1 LGLVAW
7 DLELGFGMYI
17 CQEDFFTTSLTKM
30 PSMLSSVAQK
40 SCVIFLLLFLS
51 QRILAQEVRNLVLEG
66 AGIRG
71 VAYAGGI
78 RYLEEKKLIDVID
91 KVAGTSAGAIAAL
104 TISLGYTS
112 KEIEDLIYRT
122 KLQKFNDG
130 RLFFIGGFAR
140 MNRHY
145 GWYRGTTF
153 LKWLEKI
160 IYNKTGNAD
169 ITFKELHDRKF
180 KDLYVTGTSLNHQK
194 LVVFSYQSY
203 PQMKVKDA
211 VRISMSIPLYFKA
224 VIIDSL
230 GHVIGKRNIPAHC
243 DLMIDGG
250 FTGNFP
256 ITVFDS
262 VTWVDGVMRRIAN
275 PATMGLRIDTPEQIK
290 YDSLHG
296 GLVPVPISRFRNYV
310 SAFYN
315 YTIENLNRGTLTIE
329 DWKRT
334 VSISSGTIGPKI
346 RKLSSQEK
354 DLLIANGYAAL
365 QKYFAE
371 NGLGSLSGE

>member
-1 LGLVAW
+1 LFRGICFGLMLFAHNLVA
-7 DLELGFGMYI
+7 
-17 CQEDFFTTSLTKM
+17 QHVK
-30 PSMLSSVAQK
+30 
-40 SCVIFLLLFLS
+40 
-51 QRILAQEVRNLVLEG
+51 NLVLEG

-78 RYLEEKKLIDVID
+78 RYLEEKKLIDHID

-104 TISLGYTS
+104 AVSLGYAS
-112 KEIEDLIYRT
+112 EEIEDLIYKT

-130 RLFFIGGFAR
+130 RLFFIGGFTR

-145 GWYRGTTF
+145 GWYRGNAF

-160 IYNKTGNAD
+160 IYDKTGNAD

-180 KDLYVTGTSLNHQK
+180 KDLYITGTSLNHQK

-211 VRISMSIPLYFKA
+211 IRISMSIPLYFKA

-230 GHVIGKRNIPAHC
+230 GHVISKRNIPAYY
-243 DLMIDGG
+243 DLMVDGG

-256 ITVFDS
+256 IAVFDS
-262 VTWVDGVMRRIAN
+262 VTWVDGIMRKVAN
-275 PATMGLRIDTPEQIK
+275 PATMGLRIDTPEQIR

-296 GLVPVPISRFRNYV
+296 GLAPVPISRFRNYV
-310 SAFYN
+310 AAFYN
-315 YTIENLNRGTLTIE
+315 YTIENLNRGSLTAD

-334 VSISSGTIGPKI
+334 VSITSGTIGPKI

-354 DLLIANGYAAL
+354 DVLIANGYTAM

-371 NGLGSLSGE
+371 NVLESLNGH